1 MSPNLIML
9 SEYPSKV
16 SFNSTQRNVIYSD
29 FILKMVSRNDS
40 SSNHITHVFKT
51 MESLAFTWFFN
62 SCDYFP
68 EKEKVCWLPYLTY
81 PQENCGTVSFTPRLS
96 FLQLFPGLPRPL
108 AEMKLEEDTTRC
120 HRISIKRWTWLD
132 PPAIA
137 RCGYS
142 HSQQA
147 LQSFTTVTGASGL
160 LDKLTQHISLPFN

>member
-1 MSPNLIML
+1 MLTSLLNLPTR
-9 SEYPSKV
+9 EPW
-16 SFNSTQRNVIYSD
+16 NSLIHSQ
-29 FILKMVSRNDS
+29 
-40 SSNHITHVFKT
+40 
-51 MESLAFTWFFN
+51 
-62 SCDYFP
+62 
-68 EKEKVCWLPYLTY
+68 
-81 PQENCGTVSFTPRLS
+81 TV
-96 FLQLFPGLPRPL
+96 LQLFPGLPRPL

-132 PPAIA
+132 PAAIA